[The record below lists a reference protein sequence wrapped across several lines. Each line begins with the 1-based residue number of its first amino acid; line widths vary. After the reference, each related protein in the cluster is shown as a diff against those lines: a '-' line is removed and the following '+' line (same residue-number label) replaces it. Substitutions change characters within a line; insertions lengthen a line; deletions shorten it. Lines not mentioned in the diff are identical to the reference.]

1 MSARV
6 PVRTVNTSLI
16 TVRKKDDKDEYN
28 RQYRYFRGHPEA
40 TVCPP
45 KPDEETRGRK
55 RTLFKYITVSQAE
68 DPSEYHRQY
77 NYFARNTE
85 ATVCPPRPSG
95 KPRGPKKGSHHK
107 KHPWL
112 KHITVSQGED
122 PKEYNRQYHYFRY
135 HTDATVCPPRG
146 EKSIGKKNP
155 INLNITCKPKEDH
168 NSYRRQA
175 AFLKKNP
182 DADYIPQYIIDGSG
196 KPETH
201 KLYYN

>member
-16 TVRKKDDKDEYN
+16 TVRKRDDRDEYN
-28 RQYRYFRGHPEA
+28 RQYRYFRGHPEE
-40 TVCPP
+40 TICPP
-45 KPDEETRGRK
+45 KPDGEARGRP
-55 RTLFKYITVSQAE
+55 RSLFKHITVSQAE

-85 ATVCPPRPSG
+85 ATVCPPRPEG
-95 KPRGPKKGSHHK
+95 QPRGPKKGSHHK

-112 KHITVSQGED
+112 KYITVSQGED

-135 HTDATVCPPRG
+135 HIEATVCPIRRK
-146 EKSIGKKNP
+146 EQNDRM
-155 INLNITCKPKEDH
+155 ININITCKSKEDH

-182 DADYIPQYIIDGSG
+182 DADYMPQYIIDGG
-196 KPETH
+196 KKPKTH
-201 KLYYN
+201 LIYYN